1 MAGDD
6 ADAEV
11 ADHRLADGFA
21 AADLQQRTHG
31 DASVLE
37 HGFGELAGGG
47 AGLAHQQAMALEV
60 LQVH

>member
-11 ADHRLADGFA
+11 ADHRFTDRFA
-21 AADLQQRTHG
+21 AADLQQRAHC
-31 DASVLE
+31 DAGVLE
-37 HGFGELAGGG
+37 HVFGELAGGG